1 MTNKI
6 ISMRSYGTALQHA
19 RIGTATFLALLT
31 LGFGL
36 GTLDIQAKPALNT
49 IDLIPTVTSV
59 TLQDGQLVASGN
71 VTAFIKGKTFTRTFS
86 GVPINI
92 SLAPNQ
98 AVTTCPILDLQLGPI
113 TVDLLGLVVETS
125 PICLEITAHQGGGL
139 LGDLLCSIAHLLQ
152 TGVSLNDILAGLS
165 TSGDLQNLLTGLTDL
180 LNGALGN
187 LSQAILTAISLV
199 GAQHTC
205 AILHLELGP
214 LDLTLLGLEVVLDD
228 CANGPVVVDITGQ
241 TGRGKLLGNLLCE
254 LLGGGLISIGS
265 TLQGILNQI
274 LALLNN

>member
-125 PICLEITAHQGGGL
+125 PICLEITAHQGAGL
-139 LGDLLCSIAHLLQ
+139 LGNLLCGVARLLQ
-152 TGVSLNDILAGLS
+152 AGVPLDAILADLS
-165 TSGDLQNLLTGLTDL
+165 AIDLQNLLDGLTDL

>member
-125 PICLEITAHQGGGL
+125 PICLEITAHQGAGL
-139 LGDLLCSIAHLLQ
+139 LGNLLCGVARLLQ
-152 TGVSLNDILAGLS
+152 AGVPLDAILADLS
-165 TSGDLQNLLTGLTDL
+165 AIDLQNLLDGLRDL